1 MNSIKKFNWVRRP
14 STWEYVQTWR
24 HQRAQMASKFIEE
37 STTAINAFA
46 SAQNNHTAGLVANAQ
61 QAAISRLQGADKL
74 NRLA

>member
-24 HQRAQMASKFIEE
+24 NQRAQMAAKFIEE

-46 SAQNNHTAGLVANAQ
+46 SAQTNYTNGFVANAQ
-61 QAAISRLQGADKL
+61 QAAISRLQSSGKVNTVA
-74 NRLA
+74 